1 MLVSVKIVHRHK
13 YKKFIMYN
21 IKKIKKLIRFSDIEI
36 KKAKFHYSKYPININ
51 VGNVN
56 KMITTNRKFCKK
68 GYKYFIGHK
77 GDEKVKPLCI
87 MLPKMTRCTINVW

>member
-1 MLVSVKIVHRHK
+1 MH
-13 YKKFIMYN
+13 N
-21 IKKIKKLIRFSDIEI
+21 IKMNKKVIRFSDIEI

-56 KMITTNRKFCKK
+56 EIITTNRNICKK

-87 MLPKMTRCTINVW
+87 MLPKMTRCTINFWWT